1 MAMKTIFY
9 LSALYLSLFIIYPIR
24 AQVVVTGH
32 VSAEIVD
39 VVNVV
44 SHKVFLS
51 ETTSSPEFITVTD
64 SDIIVFGEVAV
75 LTEENLAFNVA
86 LSSAILVGENGDA
99 VVLETS
105 YTPVEDTSINANKTA
120 LRNADQ
126 VLQLSGNVNV
136 LLGQNPGNYQGSCHL
151 ILSYN

>member
-1 MAMKTIFY
+1 MKTIFY

-51 ETTSSPEFITVTD
+51 ETTSS
-64 SDIIVFGEVAV
+64 
-75 LTEENLAFNVA
+75 
-86 LSSAILVGENGDA
+86 
-99 VVLETS
+99 
-105 YTPVEDTSINANKTA
+105 
-120 LRNADQ
+120 RN
-126 VLQLSGNVNV
+126 S
-136 LLGQNPGNYQGSCHL
+136 
-151 ILSYN
+151 